1 METCQQLRSTPL
13 SPNVGEEIQGIDFSR
28 ALEQGTVDELVR
40 LLGQRG
46 MIFARNQQLTVA
58 NQVALAERF
67 GPLHV
72 NPYFAALEEHPQV
85 AEVRK
90 EPAQKFNI
98 GNDYHSDNSYDTA
111 PALGSLLYAREIPAT
126 GGDTIFVSMYAAYDG
141 LSEGLKRTL
150 EPLTALH
157 TTARTFGVGGKSGK
171 KDLVGIRANNP
182 EIREATHPV
191 VVTHPISGRKALY
204 VNESF
209 TSHFTGWTE
218 EESAPLLKY
227 LCEHAKRPE
236 YQCRLKWQEGTFA
249 LWDNRCTL
257 HYAINDYPGHRRVM
271 HRIQVKGIPLC

>member
-1 METCQQLRSTPL
+1 MANSQHLQSTPL
-13 SPNVGEEIQGIDFSR
+13 APNAGEEIHGIDFSR
-28 ALEQGTVDELVR
+28 PLQQDTVDELVR
-40 LLGQRG
+40 LLGERG
-46 MIFARNQQLTVA
+46 LIFARDQNLTVA
-58 NQVALAERF
+58 NQIALAEKF

-72 NPYFAALEEHPQV
+72 NPYFAALPDHPQV

-90 EPAQKFNI
+90 EPGQKFNI

-111 PALGSLLYAREIPAT
+111 PALGSLLYAKEIPAH
-126 GGDTIFVSMYAAYDG
+126 GGDTIFVSLYAAYET
-141 LSEGLKRTL
+141 LSDGLKRTL

-157 TTARTFGVGGKSGK
+157 TTARTFGLGGKSGK

-191 VVTHPISGRKALY
+191 VLRHPISGRKALY
-204 VNESF
+204 VNEAF

-227 LCEHAKRPE
+227 LFEHCKRPE
-236 YQCRLKWQEGTFA
+236 YQCRLKWEQGTFA
-249 LWDNRCTL
+249 LWDNRCTH

-271 HRIQVKGIPLC
+271 HRVQIKGVPLC